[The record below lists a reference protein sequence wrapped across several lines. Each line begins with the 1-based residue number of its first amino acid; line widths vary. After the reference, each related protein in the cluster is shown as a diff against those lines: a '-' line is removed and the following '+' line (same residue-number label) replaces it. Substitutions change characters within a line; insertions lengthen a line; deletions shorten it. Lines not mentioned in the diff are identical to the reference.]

1 MFSDNAMSVFGERI
15 VQAVL
20 TSTREG
26 VLFTYQMSSLVRAKR
41 ILAFILHGVCGFS
54 YFDNL
59 LFFRNEIIVLKPR
72 RQPKQHSKI
81 PQRICMHIHVCR
93 EAI

>member
-20 TSTREG
+20 TSTRQG

-54 YFDNL
+54 YFDN
-59 LFFRNEIIVLKPR
+59 EIIVLKPR